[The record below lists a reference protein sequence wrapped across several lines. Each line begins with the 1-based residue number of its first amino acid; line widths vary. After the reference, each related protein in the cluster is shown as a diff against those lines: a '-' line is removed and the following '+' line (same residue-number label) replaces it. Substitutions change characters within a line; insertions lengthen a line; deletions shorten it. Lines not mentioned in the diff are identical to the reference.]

1 MWREERNVRA
11 SLSRKLPLWW
21 RGFRVESATLY
32 GLTGDHAGNYL
43 PDFNAIH
50 LTKGLN
56 YDRAFLDNKAALR
69 CVLLASGL
77 PQTETVAMLWRGRV
91 VLHPF
96 SERGQ
101 PVALEKLER
110 WLIADGG
117 PFVIK
122 PENGGR
128 GEGVHLLEVADG
140 GLVCRRGTV
149 RRAFRRFNHRPALIE
164 RRIVQAEFWHD
175 LYPETL
181 NTIRVLTL
189 WTNGTD
195 HPFLARAVQR
205 IGVAATVPADNF
217 TAGGIVAPID
227 LAAGRLEAG
236 FRRSGGAQRV
246 THHPESGAQIAG
258 RTLPYWKE
266 IQDTV
271 LRAASSLPVF
281 SYVGWDVSVDAGGN
295 VIVGEGNGRMPVDML
310 QPQSGLLTEPA
321 IRAFYQGCGA
331 V

>member
-1 MWREERNVRA
+1 
-11 SLSRKLPLWW
+11 
-21 RGFRVESATLY
+21 
-32 GLTGDHAGNYL
+32 
-43 PDFNAIH
+43 
-50 LTKGLN
+50 N

-69 CVLLASGL
+69 SVLLTSGL
-77 PQTETVAMLWRGRV
+77 AQTETVAMLWRGRAV
-91 VLHPF
+91 VHPF
-96 SERGQ
+96 SQDGQ
-101 PVALEKLER
+101 PVFIEELER

-128 GEGVHLLEVADG
+128 GEGVYVLEVEGQA
-140 GLVCRRGTV
+140 LTCRRGTT
-149 RRAFRRFNHRPALIE
+149 RRAFRRFNRRPALIE
-164 RRIVQAEFWHD
+164 RRIAQAEFWHT

-189 WTNGTD
+189 WADGAD
-195 HPFLARAVQR
+195 RPFLARAVQR

-227 LAAGRLEAG
+227 LASGRLHAG
-236 FRRSGGAQRV
+236 FRRSGGAERL
-246 THHPESGAQIAG
+246 THHPESGAQIEG
-258 RTLPYWKE
+258 RTLPGWSA

-281 SYVGWDVSVDAGGN
+281 TYVGWDVFVDSSGK

-310 QPQSGLLTEPA
+310 QPQSGLLSDPA
-321 IRAFYQGCGA
+321 IRAFYRGCGA